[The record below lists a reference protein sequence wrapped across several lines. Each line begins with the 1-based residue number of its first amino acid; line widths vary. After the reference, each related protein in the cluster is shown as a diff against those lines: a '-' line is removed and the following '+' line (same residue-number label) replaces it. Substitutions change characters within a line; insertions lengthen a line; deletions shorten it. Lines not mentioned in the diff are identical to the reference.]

1 MQTSLIGCSLV
12 TFTVLF
18 WAVHGA
24 AITPA
29 RAAGAEYIGTWGND
43 AAHCAIPQDQ
53 EGAPYVIAP
62 GGYDQHEA
70 HCTFKKITPKGGAWM
85 IAAECSVEG
94 DVQPQDFTLS
104 VSGSASG
111 GKLTWTDATG
121 TSTMIRCK

>member
-1 MQTSLIGCSLV
+1 MQSRPRNRHLASFMII
-12 TFTVLF
+12 F

-24 AITPA
+24 AISPA
-29 RAAGAEYIGTWGND
+29 RAADAGYIGTWGND

-53 EGAPYVIAP
+53 EGAPYVFGP

-70 HCTFKKITPKGGAWM
+70 HCTFKKITPNGGTWT

-121 TSTMIRCK
+121 TSQMIRCK

>member
-1 MQTSLIGCSLV
+1 MQTRPLNRYLAS
-12 TFTVLF
+12 FMFLF
-18 WAVHGA
+18 WAVHSA

-29 RAAGAEYIGTWGND
+29 RAADAEFIGTWGDD

-53 EGAPYVIAP
+53 EGAPYLFGP

-70 HCTFKKITPKGGAWM
+70 HCTFKKISPKDGAWT

-94 DVQPQDFTLS
+94 DTQPQDFTLS
-104 VSGSASG
+104 VSG

-121 TSTMIRCK
+121 TSSMIRCR